1 MAPKKNN
8 PSKSVKAVRASK
20 IKAPVSPSPS
30 ITRQAKRD
38 VARASKLK
46 APVSLDPSNTQQV
59 KSTVVRRSRSKA
71 RVSPDSSIT
80 KQVKKASVSSS
91 KIKAPILLS
100 DLSKTQ
106 QAKLAVNKSS
116 LLMLNKL
123 YFFCT
128 RRPKKCEE
136 LSVLV
141 SMFGIYLSRKDGYT
155 LRPKGWVSNMVILA
169 AGTIMMEEEK
179 ATNGVV
185 TRHIFS
191 PHFMNKVIND
201 SNLSNEDSYKPWCIE
216 DVALFVLQSRLGY
229 DVSQC
234 KLVFAPTLFDEHW
247 SCYAFEPKSRT
258 LYVLDSMGG
267 KLPTHKKNLDD
278 ATKQRFEELLVL
290 MNPSLTKKKSSITL
304 VHVDVPLQPTNHDC
318 GIYVLKYM
326 ETWDGSIKWQDK
338 TMPKYSHEEILE
350 FRRSFICR
358 WVQHPKNE
366 ARDDILKKAGVW
378 GKLT

>member
-8 PSKSVKAVRASK
+8 PSKSVKAGRNLKASASKATKPSSTAVRASK

-191 PHFMNKVIND
+191 PHFM
-201 SNLSNEDSYKPWCIE
+201 
-216 DVALFVLQSRLGY
+216 
-229 DVSQC
+229 
-234 KLVFAPTLFDEHW
+234 VFAPTLFDEHW